1 MPSFSYKAMDK
12 SGKELKGRIEAASEQ
27 AVIERLRGMGY
38 FPTDV
43 AKAKGS
49 GAGQVNLEELPIIKN
64 IYQLISGGRVKGKN
78 IMTFTRQLATL
89 IGAGL
94 PIRRSLSILC
104 EQTDSTNLQ
113 HTLNDISEQIEGGGT
128 LAEAMGSHPNVF
140 NKLYVNMVKAGE
152 ISGDLEAVLDRLA
165 LFLEKRAAL
174 RSKVQSA
181 MYYPIFVTVLI
192 TVIVTGILIFIVP
205 RFEEIYTSLGGQL
218 PFMTQILVTASQII
232 LKHSPFV
239 ILAFILLGILYWQI
253 NKTDKGKFVF
263 DTIKLKLP
271 VFGSIIQKAA
281 IARFARTFG
290 TLLNTGVPILQTLV
304 IVKDTSGNEVV
315 ARAMV
320 EIHQSIR
327 EGETISE
334 PMRNFP
340 IFPPLVCHMIAVGE
354 ETGAID
360 QMLVK
365 VAEAYE
371 REVDSAVDGL
381 TALIEP
387 ILIIMLGVTVGFI
400 VIALYMP
407 IFKIG
412 DVIK

>member
-1 MPSFSYKAMDK
+1 
-12 SGKELKGRIEAASEQ
+12 
-27 AVIERLRGMGY
+27 MGY

-43 AKAKGS
+43 TKAKGS
-49 GAGQVNLEELPIIKN
+49 GAGQVNLEELPVIRN
-64 IYQLISGGRVKGKN
+64 IYQLLSGGRVKGKN
-78 IMTFTRQLATL
+78 LTTFTRQLATL

-104 EQTDSTNLQ
+104 EQTESTNLQ
-113 HTLNDISEQIEGGGT
+113 HALGDISEQIEGGGT
-128 LAEAMGSHPNVF
+128 LAEAMAAHPNIF
-140 NKLYVNMVKAGE
+140 NKLYINMVKAGE

-174 RSKVQSA
+174 RAKVQSA
-181 MYYPIFVTVLI
+181 MYYPIFVTILI

-205 RFEEIYTSLGGQL
+205 RFQEIYESLGGQL

-232 LKHSPFV
+232 LHHSPFV
-239 ILAFILLGILYWQI
+239 ILAIIILAIIYWQI
-253 NKTDKGKFVF
+253 NKTEKGKFVF
-263 DTIKLKLP
+263 DSIKLKLP
-271 VFGSIIQKAA
+271 IFGTIIQKAA

-320 EIHQSIR
+320 KIHQSIR

-334 PMRNFP
+334 PMREFP

-387 ILIIMLGVTVGFI
+387 ILIIVLGVTVGFI